1 LSTPQTSGGW
11 EQQLAPQ
18 WAPEQVADTGARI
31 AAAVEQVV
39 LGKTEVVRSAVV
51 TLLAGGH
58 LLLEDVPGVG
68 KTALAKSLAR
78 AVDCSVSRIQFTP
91 DLLPSDVTG
100 VSIYDRRSGEFEFRP
115 GPVFANMLVA
125 DEINRASPKTQSAL
139 LECMEEQQVTVDS
152 TTYRLAEP
160 FMVLATQ
167 NPVEMEGT
175 YPLPEAQRDRFT
187 TRVSL
192 GYPSATAEL
201 SMIDAHAAEDPV
213 EHLRPVCAAGDVRA
227 MIEAVR
233 AVRISTDLR
242 RYVVG
247 LVGATRTSPLVRLGA
262 SPRATLHLV
271 RTARAHAALDGRAHV
286 LPDDITSVAAA
297 VLAHRLMLTGEA
309 VATGRDATS
318 IVSELLRHAPVPRS
332 PAPATRMR

>member
-1 LSTPQTSGGW
+1 VSTPQASGGW

-18 WAPEQVADTGARI
+18 WSPEQVADTGEQI
-31 AAAVEQVV
+31 VAAVERVV
-39 LGKTEVVRSAVV
+39 LGKTSVVRTAVV

-78 AVDCSVSRIQFTP
+78 AVDSSVSRIQFTP

-187 TRVSL
+187 ARVSL
-192 GYPSATAEL
+192 GYPSAAAEL
-201 SMIDAHAAEDPV
+201 TMIDTHAADDPV
-213 EHLRPVCAAGDVRA
+213 EHLRPVCAAVDVRA
-227 MIEAVR
+227 MIEATR
-233 AVRISTDLR
+233 ALHISADLR
-242 RYVVG
+242 RYAVG
-247 LVGATRTSPLVRLGA
+247 LVSATRSSPLIRLGA

-271 RTARAHAALDGRAHV
+271 RTARAHAAMAGRAHV
-286 LPDDITSVAAA
+286 LPDDITTVAAA
-297 VLAHRLMLTGEA
+297 VLAHRLLLTGEA
-309 VATGRDATS
+309 VAAGRDAVS
-318 IVSELLRHAPVPRS
+318 IVQELISHLPVPRS
-332 PAPATRMR
+332 PAPAPRMR